1 MTRPAQTNPSVQVVA
16 AISSVPLGACKP
28 VERPYRPDEGIV
40 EGREIGAEL
49 WRVPFVGWDELR
61 ELEATTWCR
70 PRRYVV
76 VDGLVRAAGYTSN
89 DPTLLAGE
97 VFRIRVPAPP

>member
-1 MTRPAQTNPSVQVVA
+1 MIGAPYPRPAVSAVLIITGDRRGDDGHQEA
-16 AISSVPLGACKP
+16 
-28 VERPYRPDEGIV
+28 
-40 EGREIGAEL
+40 GAEL
-49 WRVPFVGWDELR
+49 WRVPFAGWDELH

-89 DPTLLAGE
+89 DPTLIAGE
-97 VFRIRVPAPP
+97 VFRIRVPVPLAP